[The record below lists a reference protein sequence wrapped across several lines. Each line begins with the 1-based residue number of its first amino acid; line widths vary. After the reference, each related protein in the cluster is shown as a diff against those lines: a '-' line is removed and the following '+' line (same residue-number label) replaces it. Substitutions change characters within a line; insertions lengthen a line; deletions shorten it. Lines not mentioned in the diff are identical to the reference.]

1 MPDPETSLAT
11 PAAAAAP
18 EPTPVAPSP
27 APRRAFG
34 LKDVFTTWNLL
45 GGVFALVCC
54 VEGNLRWASYALLI
68 GYIGDIF
75 DGMVARATGG
85 ANRFGAEFDNIVDH
99 LTQCIAPAV
108 IVYLGFRELGRPV
121 AIGLAAL
128 LMVTGSIRH
137 ARSAVKKCSFSLCW
151 VGLPRTVSMLIIVS
165 YLNGA
170 TTRMALGSLWSGAA
184 LVVVLAALNLIPLP
198 FTSHHGRNLQWY
210 ARMMITGFFG
220 TAVVTAIIP
229 PLRPFIFDGIFLWL
243 TGYCM
248 GGWTAM
254 MPEER
259 REFFLVTRQWL
270 RDVAAAR

>member
-1 MPDPETSLAT
+1 MPEPETSLAT
-11 PAAAAAP
+11 PPAATLPEPAPAAP
-18 EPTPVAPSP
+18 ASV
-27 APRRAFG
+27 PRRAFG
-34 LKDVFTTWNLL
+34 LKDVLTTWNLL
-45 GGVFALVCC
+45 GGVFALVYC

-108 IVYLGFRELGRPV
+108 IVYVGFRELGRPV
-121 AIGLAAL
+121 AISLAAL

-137 ARSAVKKCSFSLCW
+137 ARSAVKKCNFPLCW
-151 VGLPRTVSMLIIVS
+151 VGLPRTVSMMIIVS

-170 TTRMALGSLWSGAA
+170 TTRLALGSLWSGAA
-184 LVVVLAALNLIPLP
+184 LVVVLAVLHLIPLP
-198 FTSHHGRNLQWY
+198 FMSHHGRNLQWY
-210 ARMMITGFFG
+210 ARMLITGFFG
-220 TAVVTAIIP
+220 TVVVTVLIP
-229 PLRPFIFDGIFLWL
+229 PLHPFIFDGVFLWMV
-243 TGYCM
+243 GYCM
-248 GGWTAM
+248 GGWTPM

-259 REFFLVTRQWL
+259 REFFRVTRQWL